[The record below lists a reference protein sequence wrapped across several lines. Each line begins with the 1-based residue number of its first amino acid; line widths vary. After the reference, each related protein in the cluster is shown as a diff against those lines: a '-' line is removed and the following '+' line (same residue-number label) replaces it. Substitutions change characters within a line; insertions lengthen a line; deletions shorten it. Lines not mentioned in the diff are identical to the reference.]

1 MGPLLEVIVLAGG
14 CFWGVE
20 QLVRKIPGVVKTEV
34 GYAGGTTKSPTYEQ
48 VKTGTTGHAEVVRVE
63 FDPKKLPLKTLLK
76 DHFFK
81 LHDPTQLNR
90 QENDIGTQYRSA
102 VFFTKASQKVVAE
115 EVIAEVIKSGFW
127 KKPIVTK
134 VEEAPEFYPAEG
146 YHQDYLL
153 KNPNGYNCHYYR

>member
-1 MGPLLEVIVLAGG
+1 
-14 CFWGVE
+14 
-20 QLVRKIPGVVKTEV
+20 
-34 GYAGGTTKSPTYEQ
+34 
-48 VKTGTTGHAEVVRVE
+48 
-63 FDPKKLPLKTLLK
+63 
-76 DHFFK
+76 
-81 LHDPTQLNR
+81 
-90 QENDIGTQYRSA
+90 
-102 VFFTKASQKVVAE
+102 VVAE